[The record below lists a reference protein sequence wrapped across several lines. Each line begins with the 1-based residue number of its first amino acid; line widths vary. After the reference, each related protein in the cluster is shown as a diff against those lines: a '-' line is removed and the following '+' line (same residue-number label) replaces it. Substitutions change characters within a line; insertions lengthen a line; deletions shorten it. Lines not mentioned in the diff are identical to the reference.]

1 MWWRRKPP
9 SLQWKGKRAVEDV
22 AVAVVAG
29 EDVEDVEKVLEVEDA
44 DVGADVDMSQ
54 HPKSPDGAPSTLCLL
69 PNTGIRLP
77 RDDSFHQRRGQKRK
91 KQNKK
96 SGKNLNTRKKHGKM
110 RQIP

>member
-1 MWWRRKPP
+1 M
-9 SLQWKGKRAVEDV
+9 
-22 AVAVVAG
+22 AVVAG

-77 RDDSFHQRRGQKRK
+77 RDDSFHQRRGQIEEKT
-91 KQNKK
+91 KQK
-96 SGKNLNTRKKHGKM
+96 
-110 RQIP
+110 IW